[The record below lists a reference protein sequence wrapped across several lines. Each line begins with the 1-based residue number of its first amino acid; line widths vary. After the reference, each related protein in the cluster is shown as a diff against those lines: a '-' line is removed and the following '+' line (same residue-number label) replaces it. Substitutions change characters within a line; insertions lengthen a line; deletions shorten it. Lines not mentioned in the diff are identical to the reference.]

1 MHPTATVKIFLAHG
15 EPGSLRTAEI
25 SNWTG
30 KAVAGPR
37 SQLDSVLQREEASK
51 PGVYF
56 LTGVNPE
63 TGKERVYIGEAEVIR
78 ARIKG
83 HLDKDFW
90 KAVSFFVS
98 KDENLTKGHIKY
110 LEGEL
115 IERARK
121 AGRYEIE
128 NTNSS
133 GSPLPEADC
142 ADMNVFLE
150 RMEQLLPVL
159 GHEFLKPISKPET
172 KAMKRGHLTC
182 EIKNVKAEG
191 RQTENGF
198 LVLLGSEAVLEV
210 RPSTQRFPYA
220 ATLRTQLLEDGVL
233 AKEADRLRFK
243 KDHEFSSP
251 SAAAAVV
258 HGGSA
263 NGLLAWKDS
272 KGRTL
277 KELEEREVDNRA
289 HIKSTLPQAGATH

>member
-1 MHPTATVKIFLAHG
+1 M
-15 EPGSLRTAEI
+15 
-25 SNWTG
+25 
-30 KAVAGPR
+30 AGPR
-37 SQLDSVLQREEASK
+37 SQLESVLQREEAAK

-63 TGKERVYIGEAEVIR
+63 TGKERVYIGEAEVIK

-90 KAVSFFVS
+90 KTISFFVS
-98 KDENLTKGHIKY
+98 KDENLTKAHIKY
-110 LEGEL
+110 LEGVL

-128 NTNSS
+128 NANSS
-133 GSPLPEADC
+133 GSHLPEADS

-159 GHEFLKPISKPET
+159 GHDFLKPISKPEAKTT
-172 KAMKRGHLTC
+172 KREQLTC
-182 EIKNVKAEG
+182 EIKNVKATG
-191 RQTENGF
+191 RQTESGF
-198 LVLLGSEAVLEV
+198 LVLQASEAVLEA

-220 ATLRTQLLEDGVL
+220 ATLRTQLIEEGILTKGT
-233 AKEADRLRFK
+233 DRLRFT
-243 KDHEFSSP
+243 KDHEFTSP

-277 KELEEREVDNRA
+277 KELEEKEVGQGRGAIALPHAA
-289 HIKSTLPQAGATH
+289 HD

>member
-1 MHPTATVKIFLAHG
+1 MSSTATVKIFLVHG
-15 EPGSLRTAEI
+15 DPASLRTAEI

-37 SQLDSVLQREEASK
+37 SQIESVLQREEASK

-63 TGKERVYIGEAEVIR
+63 TGKERVYIGEAEIVR

-83 HLDKDFW
+83 HLDRDFW
-90 KAVSFFVS
+90 KAVTFFVS

-121 AGRYEIE
+121 VGRYEIE
-128 NTNSS
+128 NSNSS
-133 GSPLPEADC
+133 GSRLPEADC

-159 GHEFLKPISKPET
+159 GHEFLKPISQPEQ
-172 KAMKRGHLTC
+172 KAAKRENLVC
-182 EIKNVKAEG
+182 SIKNINAKG

-198 LVLLGSEAVLEV
+198 VVLQGSEAVLDA
-210 RPSTQRFPYA
+210 RPSTQKFPYA
-220 ATLRTQLLEDGVL
+220 ATLRTQLLEEGIL
-233 AKEADRLRFK
+233 KKEGDRLRFTA
-243 KDHEFSSP
+243 DYEFSSP

-277 KELEEREVDNRA
+277 KELEEKEVEQSDPPNGYPR
-289 HIKSTLPQAGATH
+289 

>member
-1 MHPTATVKIFLAHG
+1 MNSTATVKIFLVHG
-15 EPGSLRTAEI
+15 DPVSLRTAEI

-37 SQLDSVLQREEASK
+37 SQLESVLQREEATK

-63 TGKERVYIGEAEVIR
+63 TGKERVYIGEAEIIR

-83 HLDKDFW
+83 HLDRDFW
-90 KAVSFFVS
+90 KTVTFFVS

-121 AGRYEIE
+121 VGRYEIE

-133 GSPLPEADC
+133 GSRLPEADC
-142 ADMNVFLE
+142 ADMNVFLD

-172 KAMKRGHLTC
+172 KATKREQLTC
-182 EIKNVKAEG
+182 EIKNVKATG
-191 RQTENGF
+191 RQTESGF
-198 LVLLGSEAVLEV
+198 LVLQGSEAVLEA

-220 ATLRTQLLEDGVL
+220 ATLRTQLLDDGVL
-233 AKEADRLRFK
+233 TKATDRLTFT

-263 NGLLAWKDS
+263 NGLLAWKDA
-272 KGRTL
+272 KARTL
-277 KELEEREVDNRA
+277 KELEEKEVEQSRGANALSRA
-289 HIKSTLPQAGATH
+289 AHD